1 MAHGEREAAVNQRY
15 EKSRQY
21 VGIDLHRRRSVIV
34 RMDGEGEVL
43 DCVRIENSVPVL
55 VEQVARAGSGAPVA
69 VEATYGWYW
78 AVDAL
83 TEAGFEVTLAH
94 PRGVASMQGR
104 RAKTDKL
111 DATELADLLRL
122 GRLATA
128 WIAPPEIRELRE
140 LVRYRH
146 KLVHDRAAVK
156 ASIHAVLGKCGVIPE
171 ISDIFGPV
179 GSKMLDA
186 LVLPEPYASR
196 VASQRRIMAT
206 LSTEIAGLEVET
218 VRRLKDDP
226 EYRALLTI
234 NGVGPVM
241 AAIFVAEIGDVH
253 RFATADQLACWDR
266 AHDAGGLLGQEDPLR
281 ARVQAGLEVVAV
293 GRGRGLPTSP
303 RALPGRQAPRH
314 HRPARQARPA
324 HRDGGGGP
332 ADDQGRL
339 LHDARR
345 ARPMPGRT
353 PAGHGVNRP
362 LTRRAREVAIGMA
375 RPSLAA
381 VDFM

>member
-1 MAHGEREAAVNQRY
+1 
-15 EKSRQY
+15 
-21 VGIDLHRRRSVIV
+21 
-34 RMDGEGEVL
+34 
-43 DCVRIENSVPVL
+43 VPAL
-55 VEQVARAGSGAPVA
+55 VEQVAKAGVGAPVA

-83 TEAGFEVTLAH
+83 IEAGFEVTLAH

-146 KLVHDRAAVK
+146 KLVGDRAAVK

-186 LVLPEPYASR
+186 LVLPEPYGSR

-206 LSTEIAGLEVET
+206 LSGEIAGLEVET
-218 VRRLKDDP
+218 ARRLKHNP
-226 EYRALLTI
+226 QYRALLTI

-253 RFATADQLACWDR
+253 RFATADQLACW
-266 AHDAGGLLGQEDPLR
+266 
-281 ARVQAGLEVVAV
+281 AGLTTRVDSSDKKTRYGHV
-293 GRGRGLPTSP
+293 SK
-303 RALPGRQAPRH
+303 
-314 HRPARQARPA
+314 
-324 HRDGGGGP
+324 
-332 ADDQGRL
+332 QGSRL
-339 LHDARR
+339 LRW
-345 ARPMPGRT
+345 
-353 PAGHGVNRP
+353 PAVEGCQ
-362 LTRRAREVAIGMA
+362 RAREPYLAGKRCDITARRGKRAQHIATVATA
-375 RPSLAA
+375 RHMMKVVYYTMRDGHARCLDAPLPVAS
-381 VDFM
+381 

>member
-1 MAHGEREAAVNQRY
+1 MNHRY

-43 DCVRIENSVPVL
+43 ECVRIENSVPAL
-55 VEQVARAGSGAPVA
+55 VEQVAKAGHGAPVA

-146 KLVHDRAAVK
+146 KLVGDRAAVK

-186 LVLPEPYASR
+186 LVLPEPYGSR
-196 VASQRRIMAT
+196 VASQRRILAM
-206 LSTEIAGLEVET
+206 LSGEIAGLEVET
-218 VRRLKDDP
+218 VRRLKDNP

-253 RFATADQLACWDR
+253 RFATADQLACWTGLTTRVDSSDR
-266 AHDAGGLLGQEDPLR
+266 KTRYGH
-281 ARVQAGLEVVAV
+281 V
-293 GRGRGLPTSP
+293 SK
-303 RALPGRQAPRH
+303 
-314 HRPARQARPA
+314 
-324 HRDGGGGP
+324 
-332 ADDQGRL
+332 QGSRL
-339 LHDARR
+339 LRWA
-345 ARPMPGRT
+345 AVEGCQ
-353 PAGHGVNRP
+353 
-362 LTRRAREVAIGMA
+362 RAREPYLAGKRRDIIARRGKRAQHIATVAAA
-375 RPSLAA
+375 RHMMKVVYYTMRDGHARCLDAPLPVAS
-381 VDFM
+381 

>member
-1 MAHGEREAAVNQRY
+1 MNQRY

-43 DCVRIENSVPVL
+43 ECVRIENSVPAL
-55 VEQVARAGSGAPVA
+55 VEQVAKAGPGAPVA

-83 TEAGFEVTLAH
+83 TETGFAVTLAH
-94 PRGVASMQGR
+94 PRGVKSMQDR

-122 GRLATA
+122 DRLATA
-128 WIAPPEIRELRE
+128 WIAPREIRELRE

-146 KLVHDRAAVK
+146 KLVGERSAIK

-171 ISDIFGPV
+171 IADIFGPV
-179 GSKMLDA
+179 GAKMLDS

-196 VASQRRIMAT
+196 VASQRRIIAV
-206 LSTEIAGLEVET
+206 LSAEIAGVESET
-218 VRRLKDDP
+218 ARRLKDNR

-253 RFATADQLACWDR
+253 RFATADQLACWTGLTTRVDSSDR
-266 AHDAGGLLGQEDPLR
+266 RTRYGH
-281 ARVQAGLEVVAV
+281 V
-293 GRGRGLPTSP
+293 SK
-303 RALPGRQAPRH
+303 
-314 HRPARQARPA
+314 
-324 HRDGGGGP
+324 
-332 ADDQGRL
+332 QGSRL
-339 LHDARR
+339 LRWA
-345 ARPMPGRT
+345 AVEGCQ
-353 PAGHGVNRP
+353 
-362 LTRRAREVAIGMA
+362 RAREPYLAGKRRQIIDRRGRNAQHIATVAAA
-375 RPSLAA
+375 RQMMKVVYYTMRDGHARCLDAPTPVAS
-381 VDFM
+381 